1 MSLTGHPTRQ
11 GGGKFVEHAR
21 TILDTISRQAESHPE
36 AVAALGVDGQTIT
49 YLDLQHQIVRIAAE
63 LHAEHIGRTDR
74 VVIVLPNGLDAAIGF
89 LGTASCATTVP
100 LNPGLSRSEFAYC
113 FKDLDAKALLVGRG
127 LDTAAY
133 AAAEEYGVKRIE
145 YPFRGQDAL
154 LEGDAE
160 DSASDEGSIGG
171 NVALIL
177 YTSGTTSTPKR
188 VPLTHA
194 NLIASARNVASG
206 LALSSED
213 RCLNV
218 MPLFHIHGL
227 VAGLLASLVSG
238 GSVVCAPGYDGSQ
251 FLDWLERYH
260 PTWYTAVP
268 TIHQSLLSEMDG
280 RGITEI
286 TGHSLRLVRS
296 SSSSLPLP
304 VMTAL
309 EDRLGVPVIEAYGMT
324 EATHQI
330 ATNPLPP
337 NPRKPGSVG
346 RALGV
351 EVAVLDPDEQLQPA
365 NTEGEIVIRGETV
378 TSGYEGNN
386 EANASAFVN
395 GWFRTGDVGHI
406 DDDGYIY
413 ITGRMK
419 EIINRGGEKVSP
431 REIDEALL
439 DHPAVAQAIAFAL
452 PHATLG
458 EDVAAAVVLHDGA
471 DVAEAEL
478 RSYLL
483 DRLAAFKVPSR
494 FVFVHELPMG
504 ATGKPQRIGLADRLA
519 PNLAELFRPPSTTVE
534 TALAQIWQEVLRV
547 DRIGAADNFFILGGD
562 SLSAARV
569 LARVNRRFSTDLT
582 LRQAFESP
590 KLEDLAVQ
598 VELQILDSVEGR
610 L

>member
-1 MSLTGHPTRQ
+1 MKRK
-11 GGGKFVEHAR
+11 GGGESVER
-21 TILDTISRQAESHPE
+21 TRIVLDLVDRWAESHPE
-36 AVAALGVDGQTIT
+36 AVAALAVNGQTIT

-63 LHAEHIGRTDR
+63 LRAEHIGRTDR
-74 VVIVLPNGLDAAIGF
+74 VVIVLPNGLDAAVGF
-89 LGTASCATTVP
+89 LGTSSYATTVP
-100 LNPGLSRSEFAYC
+100 LNPDLGRSEFAYC

-127 LDTAAY
+127 LDTAAF
-133 AAAEEYGVKRIE
+133 AAADECGVKRIE
-145 YPFRGQDAL
+145 YPFLGQDWRF
-154 LEGDAE
+154 ERGAE
-160 DSASDEGSIGG
+160 STASDEGLMGDD
-171 NVALIL
+171 VALIL

-206 LALSSED
+206 LALSSGD

-227 VAGLLASLVSG
+227 VAGLLSSLASG

-268 TIHQSLLSEMDG
+268 TIHQSLLSEMDR

-286 TGHSLRLVRS
+286 TSHSLRLIRS
-296 SSSSLPLP
+296 SSSSLPLH
-304 VMTAL
+304 VMMAL

-324 EATHQI
+324 EAAHQI
-330 ATNPLPP
+330 ASNPLPP
-337 NPRKPGSVG
+337 QPRKPGSVG

-351 EVAVLDPDEQLQPA
+351 EVGVLDPDGQVQSPSC
-365 NTEGEIVIRGETV
+365 EGEIVIRGETV
-378 TSGYEGNN
+378 TSGYEGNT
-386 EANASAFVN
+386 EANASAFVD

-419 EIINRGGEKVSP
+419 EMINRGGEKIAP

-439 DHPAVAQAIAFAL
+439 EHPAVAAAIAFTI
-452 PHATLG
+452 PHRSLG
-458 EDVAAAVVLHDGA
+458 EDVAAAIVLHAGA
-471 DVAEAEL
+471 KVSEAEL
-478 RSYLL
+478 RGYLL
-483 DRLAAFKVPSR
+483 DKLAAFKVPSR
-494 FVFVHELPMG
+494 FVFVDKLPMG
-504 ATGKPQRIGLADRLA
+504 TTGKPQRIGLADTLA
-519 PNLAELFRPPSTTVE
+519 TKLVEQFRPPTTPVE
-534 TALAQIWQEVLRV
+534 ISLAQIWQEVLAV
-547 DRIGAADNFFILGGD
+547 DRIGATDNFFILGGD

-569 LARVNRRFSTDLT
+569 LARVNRRFGIHLT

-590 KLEDLAVQ
+590 KLEDLAIH
-598 VELQILDSVEGR
+598 VELRVLDSIEGHAND
-610 L
+610 